1 MGKKEHIRK
10 DCWHWNKKQ
19 TEGKDDKND
28 NEKNITTAVIAED
41 VVVFSIEE

>member
-19 TEGKDDKND
+19 IEGKDDKTD
-28 NEKNITTAVIAED
+28 TEKNTTTAVIAED
-41 VVVFSIEE
+41 VVVLSIEE